1 MYKTN
6 SIKQRIKQNI
16 NFKLFNMNALFKTIR
31 VVTDIVILAVMSL
44 ELKDQLEKR
53 KLRKAEE
60 TVAAAR
66 ATQEE
71 IPNE

>member
-1 MYKTN
+1 MN
-6 SIKQRIKQNI
+6 SI
-16 NFKLFNMNALFKTIR
+16 FKTVR
-31 VVTDIVILAVMSL
+31 VVTDLVILAVMSL

-66 ATQEE
+66 ATQED

>member
-1 MYKTN
+1 
-6 SIKQRIKQNI
+6 
-16 NFKLFNMNALFKTIR
+16 MNTFFKTIR

-53 KLRKAEE
+53 KLRKAGE

-66 ATQEE
+66 ATHEDE
-71 IPNE
+71 

>member
-1 MYKTN
+1 
-6 SIKQRIKQNI
+6 
-16 NFKLFNMNALFKTIR
+16 MNTFFKTIR

-53 KLRKAEE
+53 KLRKAEA
-60 TVAAAR
+60 TVATR

>member
-1 MYKTN
+1 
-6 SIKQRIKQNI
+6 
-16 NFKLFNMNALFKTIR
+16 MNALFKTIR

-44 ELKDQLEKR
+44 KLKDQLEKR

-66 ATQEE
+66 ATQED